1 MIEFLLSNDFV
12 SALLA
17 FALVLIPAVIIH
29 EFGHYFAAKLIG
41 VSVLE
46 FGVGFPPRALRLF
59 TWQGTEF
66 SLNWLMIGG
75 FVRPLG
81 EDFVGP
87 TEDTG
92 KEKEK
97 HNDQPQ
103 ISERDELLARGVPAE
118 QIKSLNEANPM
129 PRIFFMVAGAGANF
143 ISAIFVFML
152 IALIGLPQEVG
163 ARLQIVSLLS
173 GAFEGTG
180 IQQGDAIEQID
191 GAYFANAA
199 EFFALWEAK
208 QGEETTLRMRRVSTA
223 QPYEVM
229 IRPQGKPSAF
239 VFVSGVAQDSP
250 GAEAGLQPGDLISEV
265 DGVPLPLLNAVTTLQ
280 NITAE
285 RAGQTLS
292 LTVFRGSER
301 LQVAL
306 TPRLNPPPGQ
316 GRIGIAIASHYR
328 LGEALS
334 LADAQAQQELVPQP
348 LGAAIAYGFSRTG
361 DVLATIVAIP
371 GRIIAGTISPE
382 EARPVS
388 IVGISQVGGQV
399 LQQSLT
405 DGTPIMMLNFFALI
419 SIFLGFTNLL
429 PLPPLDGG
437 RVVFVIVEMLRGKP
451 LPFQI
456 EYAVYKIGIIFLL
469 SLGVLVIFY
478 DLINPLKLPQ

>member
-81 EDFVGP
+81 EDFIGP
-87 TEDTG
+87 TEDEG
-92 KEKEK
+92 KKEK
-97 HNDQPQ
+97 HDEEPYV
-103 ISERDELLARGVPAE
+103 SERDELLARGVPADK
-118 QIKSLNEANPM
+118 IRSLNEAQPV

-143 ISAIFVFML
+143 ISAVLVFV
-152 IALIGLPQEVG
+152 IVALIGLPQEVG
-163 ARLQIVSLLS
+163 ARLQIVSLANS
-173 GAFEGTG
+173 VFEGTEV
-180 IQQGDAIEQID
+180 QQGDAIEQID
-191 GAYFANAA
+191 GEYFANAA
-199 EFFALWEAK
+199 EFFALWEAR
-208 QGEETTLRMRRVSTA
+208 QGQEMTLRMRRPSTA
-223 QPYEVM
+223 MTYEVK
-229 IRPQGKPSAF
+229 ISPQGTPRAF

-250 GAEAGLQPGDLISEV
+250 GSEAGLQPGDLISEV

-280 NITAE
+280 NITTE
-285 RAGQTLS
+285 RAGQALS
-292 LTVFRGSER
+292 LTVLRGSDR
-301 LQVAL
+301 LQIVL

-328 LGEALS
+328 LGEGLS
-334 LADAQAQQELVPQP
+334 LTDAQAQQELVSLP
-348 LGAAIAYGFSRTG
+348 LGAAISYGFSRTG
-361 DVLATIVAIP
+361 EVLATIVSIP
-371 GRIIAGTISPE
+371 GRIIEGTISPE

-451 LPFQI
+451 VPFQI
-456 EYAVYKIGIIFLL
+456 EYAVYKVGIIFLL
-469 SLGVLVIFY
+469 SLGLLVILY
-478 DLINPLKLPQ
+478 DIINPLTLPQ

>member
-1 MIEFLLSNDFV
+1 MIEFLLSNDFI

-17 FALVLIPAVIIH
+17 FALVLIPAVVIH

-81 EDFVGP
+81 EDFIGP
-87 TEDTG
+87 TEDSE
-92 KEKEK
+92 EKEK
-97 HNDQPQ
+97 HDNRPFVN
-103 ISERDELLARGVPAE
+103 EREELLKRGVPAE
-118 QIKSLNEANPM
+118 KIKSLNEAKPV
-129 PRIFFMVAGAGANF
+129 PRILFMVAGAGANF
-143 ISAIFVFML
+143 VSAIIIFIVV
-152 IALIGLPQEVG
+152 ALIGLPQEVG
-163 ARLQIVSLLS
+163 ARLQIVSLGS
-173 GAFEGTG
+173 VFAGTEV
-180 IQQGDAIEQID
+180 QPGDAIEQVD
-191 GAYFANAA
+191 GAYFANTA
-199 EFFALWEAK
+199 EFFALWEAR
-208 QGEETTLRMRRVSTA
+208 QGQETVLRMRRPATS
-223 QPYEVM
+223 QPYEVT
-229 IRPQGKPSAF
+229 IKPQGMPSAF

-250 GAEAGLQPGDLISEV
+250 GAEAGLKPGDLIREV
-265 DGVPLPLLNAVTTLQ
+265 DSKPLPLLNPVTALQ

-285 RAGQTLS
+285 RAGQALS
-292 LTVFRGSER
+292 LTIVRGNEQ
-301 LQVAL
+301 LQVSL

-328 LGEALS
+328 LGEGLS
-334 LADAQAQQELVPQP
+334 LTDAQAQQELVPQP
-348 LGAAIAYGFSRTG
+348 LGAAVSYGFRRTI
-361 DVLATIVAIP
+361 DVLATIISIP
-371 GRIIAGTISPE
+371 GRIIEGTISPE

-388 IVGISQVGGQV
+388 IVGISQVGGQF

-405 DGTPIMMLNFFALI
+405 DGTPILMLNFFALV

-437 RVVFVIVEMLRGKP
+437 RVVFVLVEMLRGKP
-451 LPFQI
+451 VPLQI

-469 SLGVLVIFY
+469 SLGLLVIFY
-478 DLINPLKLPQ
+478 DIINPLTLPR